1 MNLTHTKEKNR
12 KEAEKSSD
20 KDGKALYKIMS
31 NAVYCK
37 NIENVRNRIDVEFVS
52 NKKDFL
58 KRTSK
63 PSFMSYKIF
72 GNGLIAICK
81 GAYQTSIHWDV
92 YLRIEQNI
100 MYEFHYDYI
109 KDKYGNNSGI

>member
-1 MNLTHTKEKNR
+1 
-12 KEAEKSSD
+12 
-20 KDGKALYKIMS
+20 MS

-37 NIENVRNRIDVEFVS
+37 TIENVRNRIDVEFVS

-72 GNGLIAICK
+72 DNGLIAFTYVK
-81 GAYQTSIHWDV
+81 ALTKSPY
-92 YLRIEQNI
+92 IEMCI
-100 MYEFHYDYI
+100 
-109 KDKYGNNSGI
+109 